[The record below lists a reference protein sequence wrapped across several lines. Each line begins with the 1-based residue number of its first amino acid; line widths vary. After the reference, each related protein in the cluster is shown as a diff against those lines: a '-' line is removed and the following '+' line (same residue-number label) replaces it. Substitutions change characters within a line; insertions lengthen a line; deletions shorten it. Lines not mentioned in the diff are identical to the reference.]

1 MLKTFLNNKII
12 LGILPLIHEN
22 KFIIEF
28 KENEI
33 LNNFFMKQLS
43 TVISLQLL
51 KRKQRSPFQQI
62 TLINGSLKTVQNFG
76 SSRVHVKNIVRMH
89 MVKLYDTPIC

>member
-12 LGILPLIHEN
+12 LGILQLIHEN

-28 KENEI
+28 KENVEI

-51 KRKQRSPFQQI
+51 KRKQRSTFQQI
-62 TLINGSLKTVQNFG
+62 TLNNGILKTV
-76 SSRVHVKNIVRMH
+76 
-89 MVKLYDTPIC
+89 